1 MSGSTKDCEGATLK
15 VGNDVV
21 IKRDSEIHGRVVKIH
36 RAYSADIAVWDCGES
51 REAIIRIDTNWKCW
65 SNVTANKKTLSEI
78 KALPVQGNAHFDG
91 GIFQDID
98 IFVHDTSNS
107 MNERRAALLYMSEVM
122 GAEIE
127 QEETRMSDRQVVEHY
142 ISESN

>member
-1 MSGSTKDCEGATLK
+1 MNISTNIETVKEFKTSQVIIPAWIKAILNGLSDDSTVAVTRQRVIGGSY
-15 VGNDVV
+15 VV
-21 IKRDSEIHGRVVKIH
+21 
-36 RAYSADIAVWDCGES
+36 
-51 REAIIRIDTNWKCW
+51 
-65 SNVTANKKTLSEI
+65 NVTANKKTLAEI
-78 KALPVQGNAHFDG
+78 KAIPIQGNAHFDG

-107 MNERRAALLYMSEVM
+107 MNERRAALVYMSEVM

-127 QEETRMSDRQVVEHY
+127 QEETRMTDRQVVEHY